1 MSYWDNFGEAGWEIT
16 RLEKENNA
24 LKVRLKKAEQ
34 TPCEWCASTAEQLEH
49 IKYVEKQSM
58 LDTLKLRR
66 VMDKLDKIAPCVA
79 HINAE
84 SIKGKHHG

>member
-1 MSYWDNFGEAGWEIT
+1 MGILTDKEVADLVT
-16 RLEKENNA
+16 ENNV
-24 LKVRLKKAEQ
+24 LKAKLKIARQ
-34 TPCEWCASTAEQLEH
+34 TPCECCASTAEQLEH